1 MKKPLQDSIQEA
13 VQKAWADAVSTLQ
26 GIEEQ
31 VGRRFRQALEHARAE
46 EAQRMLGDLGKKLQQ
61 NSEAVGQRIE
71 ESVKSVYARVRDPLV
86 EELGSLRARADEIG
100 RRIESQ
106 LHRKSAGE
114 KKAEDGSTPEGEK

>member
-1 MKKPLQDSIQEA
+1 MKKSLQEA

-31 VGRRFRQALEHARAE
+31 VGRRFRQALDHARAE
-46 EAQRMLGDLGKKLQQ
+46 DAQRMLSDLGKKLQQ

-71 ESVKSVYARVRDPLV
+71 ESVKTAYARVRDPLH
-86 EELGSLRARADEIG
+86 EELTSLRARADELG

-106 LHRKSAGE
+106 LHRQSSTAKPEG
-114 KKAEDGSTPEGEK
+114 GTPEGGEK

>member
-1 MKKPLQDSIQEA
+1 MKKSLQEA

-31 VGRRFRQALEHARAE
+31 VGRRFRQALEHARAD

-71 ESVKSVYARVRDPLV
+71 ESVKSAYARVGAPLV
-86 EELGSLRARADEIG
+86 EELGSPKARADELG

-106 LHRKSAGE
+106 LHRKTTSASPAPPPAEAE
-114 KKAEDGSTPEGEK
+114 KK